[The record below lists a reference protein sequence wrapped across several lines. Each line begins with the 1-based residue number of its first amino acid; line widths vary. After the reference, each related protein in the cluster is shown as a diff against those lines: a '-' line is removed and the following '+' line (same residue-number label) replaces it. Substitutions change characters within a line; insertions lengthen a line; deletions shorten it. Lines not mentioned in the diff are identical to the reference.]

1 MATESR
7 STPSATRVGLDRL
20 YWLIIVSLVAGG
32 IFGNW
37 YYQNESLLIRV
48 VALLAVA
55 AIAGFILLQT
65 ERGKALWVLAR
76 DSRTEVRRVVWP
88 TRQVTIQTT
97 MIVIAMTMVVALI
110 LWGLDSLLSWGIKSA
125 LG

>member
-7 STPSATRVGLDRL
+7 SKPTATQVGLDRL
-20 YWLIIVSLVAGG
+20 YWLVVISLVVGG

-37 YYQNESLLIRV
+37 YFQNESLLVRVIALLV
-48 VALLAVA
+48 VAA
-55 AIAGFILLQT
+55 AAGFTLLQT
-65 ERGKALWVLAR
+65 ERGKALWALGKDAR
-76 DSRTEVRRVVWP
+76 AEVRRVVWP

-97 MIVIAMTMVVALI
+97 MIVILMVMVVALI

>member
-1 MATESR
+1 LATESR
-7 STPSATRVGLDRL
+7 SKPTATQVGLDRL
-20 YWLIIVSLVAGG
+20 YWLVVISLVVGG

-37 YYQNESLLIRV
+37 YFQNESLLVRVIALLV
-48 VALLAVA
+48 VAA
-55 AIAGFILLQT
+55 AAGFTLLQT
-65 ERGKALWVLAR
+65 ERGKALWALGKDAR
-76 DSRTEVRRVVWP
+76 AEVRRVVWP

-97 MIVIAMTMVVALI
+97 MIVILMVMVVALI

>member
-1 MATESR
+1 M
-7 STPSATRVGLDRL
+7 DRL
-20 YWLIIVSLVAGG
+20 YWLVVISLVVGG

-37 YYQNESLLIRV
+37 YFQNESLLVRVIALLV
-48 VALLAVA
+48 VAA
-55 AIAGFILLQT
+55 AAGFTLLQT
-65 ERGKALWVLAR
+65 ERGKALWALGKDAR
-76 DSRTEVRRVVWP
+76 AEVRRVVWP

-97 MIVIAMTMVVALI
+97 MIVILMVMVVALI

>member
-1 MATESR
+1 ME
-7 STPSATRVGLDRL
+7 RL
-20 YWLIIVSLVAGG
+20 YWLMIVSLVAGG

>member
-7 STPSATRVGLDRL
+7 STPSAAQVGLDRL

-76 DSRTEVRRVVWP
+76 ESRTEVRRVVWP